1 MSDYANGRKED
12 GGEVGSRM
20 KRIAEAMRLICRGR
34 NVMQRE
40 VGGSDRHK
48 VEILDKKSKGE
59 EVAIL
64 FDPREKKEKV
74 PREREGYK

>member
-1 MSDYANGRKED
+1 
-12 GGEVGSRM
+12 
-20 KRIAEAMRLICRGR
+20 
-34 NVMQRE
+34 MQRE

-64 FDPREKKEKV
+64 FDPREREREKV